1 LPRGQPGRRPI
12 RRSAPSSQPDEA
24 DCGIRRRAGLNSV
37 LMTLRERVEEIFP
50 EWARWYPSLFDA
62 AVDLGV
68 IRARVCDPSSL
79 LLSNR
84 HAGVRAAAE
93 LEHRKRWSAEE
104 NEPED

>member
-1 LPRGQPGRRPI
+1 
-12 RRSAPSSQPDEA
+12 
-24 DCGIRRRAGLNSV
+24 
-37 LMTLRERVEEIFP
+37 MTLRERVEELFP
-50 EWARWYPSLFDA
+50 DWAHWYPSLFDA

-93 LEHRKRWSAEE
+93 RPLPTA
-104 NEPED
+104 P